1 MTKVEIDVPDMARV
15 GACGACSSPLVWLVN
30 LANDRVFSA
39 VVDEHD
45 RTVLHLHRCKG
56 LQHPTTW
63 RSLSAVPDPGQAE
76 RNAAGRALAEK
87 AIKKPS
93 PTGEENR

>member
-15 GACGACSSPLVWLVN
+15 GACGACASPLVWLVN

-45 RTVLHLHRCKG
+45 RTVLRLHRCKG
-56 LQHPTTW
+56 LQHPLTW
-63 RSLSAVPDPGQAE
+63 RALAAVPDPDQAA
-76 RNAAGRALAEK
+76 RNAAGRRMAEEALKTKSASTE
-87 AIKKPS
+87 
-93 PTGEENR
+93 GEH